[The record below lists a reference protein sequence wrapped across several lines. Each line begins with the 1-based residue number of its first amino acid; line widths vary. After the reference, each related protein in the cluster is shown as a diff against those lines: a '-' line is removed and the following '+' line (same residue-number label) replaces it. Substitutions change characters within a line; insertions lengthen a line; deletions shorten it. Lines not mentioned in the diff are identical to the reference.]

1 MQISTRIRLTLYF
14 TALFGVIVAS
24 LAIASYLLIRND
36 AYSQLDSA
44 LQVATGATAMSA
56 EHEFNEHSTKGAGET
71 DVRSVLTETGNASLR
86 HTQILVREGN
96 RRVAYKGS
104 KHSTTDLRTIDLGTL
119 ENRVTLRGLR
129 IAYRELRVPK
139 FHAVYQIYSARAIEP
154 ALSQLARLRVAL
166 LVLVPL
172 GLGLAALAG
181 YLLAQKSLAPIKEL
195 ARTIN
200 AVTSTDL
207 SARVAVTNP
216 EDEIG
221 ALGFLF
227 NSLLNRL
234 EHAFNIQRRFM
245 ADASHEIRTPVTI
258 ALTAAQV
265 TTRDADPSLRDC
277 KESLQIIEQQMLRLG
292 RIVQDMFFLSQEDTS
307 SLKLNCREMYLD
319 DAVSE
324 AVQAAKT
331 LARAKDQRLK
341 LNTLTEARC
350 LGDQDLLRQA
360 ILILLD
366 NAVKFTP
373 VRGNIEVALT
383 LREQYWICSV
393 TDFGIGISEEA
404 QPRIFERFF
413 RENQAGNGRSSGA
426 GLGLAI
432 AKSIVENH
440 AGKLILVGS
449 HPGLTTFE
457 MAIPVFTEERS
468 SRDPHENSLAVRM

>member
-1 MQISTRIRLTLYF
+1 MQISTRTRLTLYF

-56 EHEFNEHSTKGAGET
+56 EHEFNEHTTKGAGEA
-71 DVRSVLTETGNASLR
+71 DVQSVLNETGTGSLR
-86 HTQILVREGN
+86 YTQILIREGK
-96 RRVAYKGS
+96 REVAYKGN
-104 KHSTTDLRTIDLGTL
+104 DLRTIGFGSVKNRITL
-119 ENRVTLRGLR
+119 HGLR

-139 FHAVYQIYSARAIEP
+139 FHAVYQIYSATTVEP
-154 ALSQLARLRVAL
+154 TLGQLEHLRIAL

-181 YLLAQKSLAPIKEL
+181 YLLAQKSLAAIKEL
-195 ARTIN
+195 ARTID
-200 AVTSTDL
+200 AVTTSDL
-207 SARVAVTNP
+207 SARVMVTNP

-221 ALGFLF
+221 ALGSRF

-234 EHAFNIQRRFM
+234 EHAFNVQRRFM

-265 TTRDADPSLRDC
+265 TARDADPTLSDC
-277 KESLQIIEQQMLRLG
+277 RESLQIIEQQMLRLG
-292 RIVQDMFFLSQEDTS
+292 RILQDMFFLSQEDTS

-324 AVQAAKT
+324 AVQAAKP
-331 LARAKDQRLK
+331 LARVKDQRLK
-341 LNTLTEARC
+341 LTALTEAKC
-350 LGDQDLLRQA
+350 YGDQDLLRQA
-360 ILILLD
+360 VLILLD
-366 NAVKFTP
+366 NAVKFTA
-373 VRGNIEVALT
+373 VGGAIEVALT

-393 TDFGIGISEEA
+393 TDFGSGISEAA

-413 RENQAGNGRSSGA
+413 RENKAGNERTSGA

-440 AGKLILVGS
+440 AGKLILVES

-457 MAIPVFTEERS
+457 MAIPVLREEGAL
-468 SRDPHENSLAVRM
+468 DLHPNSLAVRI